1 MGKIEFKVATIE
13 DAPVIFS
20 LLEKLSQDLDKE
32 NEFSGSVTALEKYG
46 FSEPPAFEAILASQ
60 TNKPLGLALF
70 FYEFS
75 TWRGKPGL
83 FIQDLY
89 VSPKA
94 RGLGLG
100 AGLIKEAVK
109 RGQSKDI
116 AYVDLAVH
124 NSNTDTF
131 GFYENIGFIEI
142 NDKKTLL
149 LEGKPFD
156 MLREN
161 K

>member
-1 MGKIEFKVATIE
+1 MSFQRGE
-13 DAPVIFS
+13 
-20 LLEKLSQDLDKE
+20 E
-32 NEFSGSVTALEKYG
+32 NL
-46 FSEPPAFEAILASQ
+46 
-60 TNKPLGLALF
+60 
-70 FYEFS
+70 
-75 TWRGKPGL
+75 GL

-89 VSPKA
+89 VSPKS

-100 AGLIKEAVK
+100 AGLIKEAIK
-109 RGQSKDI
+109 RGQLKDVV
-116 AYVDLAVH
+116 YVNLAVH
-124 NSNTDTF
+124 NSNTDTL

-161 K
+161 N

>member
-13 DAPVIFS
+13 DAPAIFS

-32 NEFSGSVTALEKYG
+32 KEFSGSVKALEKYG

-60 TNKPLGLALF
+60 NNKPLGLALF

-75 TWRGKPGL
+75 TWRGKSGL
-83 FIQDLY
+83 YIQDLY
-89 VSPKA
+89 VTPKA

-100 AGLIKEAVK
+100 AGLIKEAIK
-109 RGQSKDI
+109 RGQLKDVV
-116 AYVDLAVH
+116 YVNLAVH
-124 NSNTDTF
+124 NSNPDTL

-161 K
+161 N